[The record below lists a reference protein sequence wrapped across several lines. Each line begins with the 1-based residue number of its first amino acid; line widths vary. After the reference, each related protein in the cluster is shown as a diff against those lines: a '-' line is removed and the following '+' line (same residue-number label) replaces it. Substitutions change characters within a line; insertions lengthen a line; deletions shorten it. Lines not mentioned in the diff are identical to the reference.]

1 MDKDI
6 FDKFN
11 IKKESSTNELHL
23 SKININTDKT
33 HPFPYNVPAIKYAK
47 NLEFNKNVTFI
58 VGDNG
63 IGKSTLIESVA
74 HKLNLPLID
83 IHKKYDGDGF
93 VSSRILDQYLE
104 LELNIDYP
112 RGFFFRAEDFGDYLG
127 SVDRTHTMISDEMG
141 DMTDNVPSSFFNNFV
156 DGLNYKKNQ
165 QKRNYGEYLQQ
176 FSHGEAFLEIMKSRI
191 SSTGIYIF
199 DEPEAP
205 LSPERQLS
213 LMYLIWK
220 HLQTHNS
227 QFIIS
232 THSPILMA
240 YPDAQI
246 LEVSDDG
253 IETKQLD
260 DIKNYYITKTFLNNP
275 ELYLKELFKKD

>member
-1 MDKDI
+1 M
-6 FDKFN
+6 
-11 IKKESSTNELHL
+11 LHL
-23 SKININTDKT
+23 DKININTDKT
-33 HPFPYNVPAIKYAK
+33 HPFPYNVPAIKYDK

-63 IGKSTLIESVA
+63 IGKSTLIESIA

-83 IHKKYDGDGF
+83 KNKAYGSYGF
-93 VSSRILDQYLE
+93 SASITLEEYLE
-104 LELNIDYP
+104 LNLNIDYP
-112 RGFFFRAEDFGDYLG
+112 RGFFFRAEDFGDYVG
-127 SVDRTHTMISDEMG
+127 SIDTVSDYLRIEMDFLKADNLSPHFQEQFINKLNWRKREYG
-141 DMTDNVPSSFFNNFV
+141 DF
-156 DGLNYKKNQ
+156 YQ
-165 QKRNYGEYLQQ
+165 QM
-176 FSHGEAFLEIMKSRI
+176 SHGEAFLEIMKSRI
-191 SSTGIYIF
+191 WRTGIYIF

-213 LMYLIWK
+213 LMYLIWE

-246 LEVSDDG
+246 FEVDDNG

-275 ELYLKELFKKD
+275 ELYLKELFKK